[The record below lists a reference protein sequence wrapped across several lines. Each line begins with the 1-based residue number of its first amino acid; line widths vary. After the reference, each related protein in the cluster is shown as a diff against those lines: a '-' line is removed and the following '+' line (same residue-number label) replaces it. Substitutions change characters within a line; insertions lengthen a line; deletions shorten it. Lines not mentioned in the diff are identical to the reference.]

1 MSVRHHLG
9 DTRSR
14 LPVKCRDCLDVGHT
28 CHIRAS
34 WEVVQTDGECWSAEP
49 LPLPP
54 DCRRNSALTYT
65 PTIQTQSKSKTTR
78 TLLTN

>member
-1 MSVRHHLG
+1 MDVVGCAAGDMSVRNHLG

-49 LPLPP
+49 LPLP
-54 DCRRNSALTYT
+54 LTAAG
-65 PTIQTQSKSKTTR
+65 TR
-78 TLLTN
+78 P